1 MNIQKIIKNKCLD
14 INEDIPGYIK
24 DMMKN
29 IINDSIIQDIKD
41 KVKIIVNEL
50 HMFEKFN
57 SEELNI
63 THDIILD
70 DNFDVDVNLVIKYS
84 YIVFSV
90 KYLSLSIED
99 IKKDIDNRNQDYKII
114 NDKFN
119 DIHSYMNDKLG
130 ISYIYI
136 NDLSDEH
143 KHQVEILNTY
153 ITNEIKN
160 FTGAYSS
167 YLDHI
172 LKPN

>member
-1 MNIQKIIKNKCLD
+1 MDIQKIIKNKCLD

-41 KVKIIVNEL
+41 KVKIIANEL

-63 THDIILD
+63 THDIILN

-84 YIVFSV
+84 YIVFSL

-130 ISYIYI
+130 ISYIHM

-160 FTGAYSS
+160 FTGSYSS